1 MSGMVSV
8 PLKPD
13 WSTLIPCNKNAKICL
28 RYYIHRKGQTIMKNM
43 ESIQNSDPGIGDQAS
58 AQKFDSFEEHMK
70 KLNQDIA
77 NGIHSA
83 EIVMNQTSLDS
94 DPLPEPTL
102 PEPEPEPTLPEPEPT
117 FPDPVPEPTPDSNLG
132 PNPQESISIENFKSI
147 EKVTPEAKDRILDA
161 VIRRDEAS
169 RRRLDAVPEGLP
181 LEEQDEILDKEIA
194 IEKADRELME
204 DLASDDGTVGSMER
218 KLGKSLQAVA
228 DATEIKPE
236 KAPEPGSDEFEE
248 TLKDL
253 GL

>member
-1 MSGMVSV
+1 MINANAA
-8 PLKPD
+8 PD
-13 WSTLIPCNKNAKICL
+13 LNSANTPPESDADDP
-28 RYYIHRKGQTIMKNM
+28 MKVLTSM
-43 ESIQNSDPGIGDQAS
+43 PS
-58 AQKFDSFEEHMK
+58 SFEEFRRSQK
-70 KLNQDIA
+70 VELPKLTYN
-77 NGIHSA
+77 
-83 EIVMNQTSLDS
+83 E
-94 DPLPEPTL
+94 
-102 PEPEPEPTLPEPEPT
+102 PEPEPEPELEPDPEP
-117 FPDPVPEPTPDSNLG
+117 DPEPTPDSDLG
-132 PNPQESISIENFKSI
+132 PNPQESISNVDAYFKSI

-248 TLKDL
+248 TLKNL
-253 GL
+253 NL